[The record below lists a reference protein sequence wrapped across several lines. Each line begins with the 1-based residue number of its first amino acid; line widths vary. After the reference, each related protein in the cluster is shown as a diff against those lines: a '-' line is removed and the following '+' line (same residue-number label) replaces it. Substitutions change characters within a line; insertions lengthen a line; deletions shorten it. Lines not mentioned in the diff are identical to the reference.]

1 MTAVIQTYTSDAVS
15 MLGSFTDV
23 VYLSA
28 RGRMIPDVQELIG
41 QKKLS
46 SVVLPVERADA
57 LTERLD
63 SIGTVIIDAD
73 GMDAAQHRQLSHT
86 IEVFERENIGVILL
100 GGRVE
105 ASPSAVKLPV
115 SANSFSMTSA
125 LERTSVDELWVK
137 ISVNLSYRRKSAEMM
152 VRPSATSQECRAVKN
167 TLAER
172 LRMTGA
178 LVDNLV
184 EQLRMAG
191 LVQRDFLPSQ
201 LPNSDDLAWAAV
213 FMPAEWVS
221 GDIYDAVRVDE
232 NHVGFYIA
240 DAVGHA
246 MPAALLTIFVKQ
258 ALVMRET
265 RGNDYHIFPPLEV
278 IGNLNRRM
286 TSQKLSGYQFATCCY
301 CLLNTRTLEL
311 TFTRAGHPYPVLI
324 RPGCEPVQLEG
335 RGSLLGVFDQAQFSQ
350 ETVQLQRGDR
360 LLLYSDGAEPFIG
373 HFDDARGFQFNRE
386 FLDVLNLPIE
396 QFSGAVT
403 SMVESRQ
410 VAAGEVDDVTMLCL
424 QIR

>member
-1 MTAVIQTYTSDAVS
+1 MKIIPEIHTPPLSN
-15 MLGSFTDV
+15 FTDV
-23 VYLSA
+23 VYLGG
-28 RGRMIPDVQELIG
+28 RGRVIDEVRELVE
-41 QKKLS
+41 QKRLS
-46 SVVLPVERADA
+46 SVMLPIERADEV
-57 LTERLD
+57 LERLD
-63 SIGTVIIDAD
+63 NVGTVIIDPCGLD
-73 GMDAAQHRQLSHT
+73 PVQQQHLPEI
-86 IEVFERENIGVILL
+86 IEVLERESIGVILL
-100 GGRVE
+100 AARAE
-105 ASPSAVKLPV
+105 ASGGSMRLPA
-115 SANSFSMTSA
+115 SGNGFSMTSA

-201 LPNSDDLAWAAV
+201 LPDSNDLAWAAV

-324 RPGCEPVQLEG
+324 RAGCEPVQLEG

-373 HFDDARGFQFNRE
+373 RFDDTRGFQFNRE
-386 FLDVLNLPIE
+386 FLDVMNLPIE

-403 SMVESRQ
+403 AMVESRQ
-410 VAAGEVDDVTMLCL
+410 VAAGEVDDVTILCM